1 VAFLPDTVSTGAQK
15 GRKVFQGNL
24 HRIPQEDYDLIV
36 SEMKAA
42 ATARARLHLPA
53 PSPIR

>member
-1 VAFLPDTVSTGAQK
+1 MAFLPYTVSTGAQK

-24 HRIPQEDYDLIV
+24 HRIPGEDYDLIV

-42 ATARARLHLPA
+42 AAIKA
-53 PSPIR
+53 